1 MGFKSR
7 AGVWRI
13 LCSLSR
19 GEGESMN
26 ISWIL
31 SVIALVLAIL
41 SLIGMAGFAALPLAV
56 LCLALA
62 HVLPGM
68 PARVKRW

>member
-1 MGFKSR
+1 
-7 AGVWRI
+7 
-13 LCSLSR
+13 
-19 GEGESMN
+19 MN

-62 HVLPGM
+62 HVLPGL
-68 PARVKRW
+68 PARVTRWYRTCERCFAICYL

>member
-1 MGFKSR
+1 MS
-7 AGVWRI
+7 
-13 LCSLSR
+13 
-19 GEGESMN
+19 

-41 SLIGMAGFAALPLAV
+41 SLVGIGAIGSALPLAV

-68 PARVKRW
+68 PVRVRRW